1 MGKAQEVALTSQEP
15 GERLPLLAQA
25 APPAKI
31 YLSQE
36 EVVLQAGSGPWA
48 GLRKALFGLLGA
60 LFGGMLLMAILLLV
74 TMPRP
79 KPALAWWQRASFYHL
94 PKAAFPDSD
103 GDGQGDL
110 GGVRDHL
117 DQLLEL
123 PVHGLVLGSI
133 FGGDVANLSHVHPAH
148 GSLGHWQALLRDAR
162 KREIRILLEFPV
174 CEEEMDPVAEPNQT
188 RQLLKRAMAFWDSE
202 GMHGFLVKKE
212 PTRCLEMVLDA
223 WGELDQEIPP
233 VRGEERVLMVWDESE
248 ACNISHKVPSRVI
261 LTCHIPSSGKNLTS
275 QAIVQ
280 RMERILGNPGAPW
293 PSWMVPQ
300 SLLVDNNLGQMLG
313 VLLLTLPGVPLLPG
327 GKGSP
332 IHLERDPMNGNT
344 NGHPLANVYR
354 SLLALRANSSPLRGT
369 GFAPLTLADPS
380 VNVLSFIRPGSC
392 SGILVVLNLGSY
404 PFQLRLEQLGIPAPA
419 KILFNT
425 ALVSQTEVNM
435 EVVKVAPGQAV
446 LLRVPR
452 GLGQ

>member
-1 MGKAQEVALTSQEP
+1 MGQAEDVAATSQVP

-25 APPAKI
+25 APPTKI

-74 TMPRP
+74 TMPRA
-79 KPALAWWQRASFYHL
+79 KPPLAWWQRASFYHL
-94 PKAAFPDSD
+94 PKTAFPDSD

-110 GGVRDHL
+110 GGVRGQL

-123 PVHGLVLGSI
+123 PIQGLILGSVLE
-133 FGGDVANLSHVHPAH
+133 GDVANLSCVLPAC
-148 GSLGHWQALLRDAR
+148 GALDPWRALLRDAR
-162 KREIRILLEFPV
+162 KREIRILLEFPI
-174 CEEEMDPVAEPNQT
+174 CQEEMDLVAEPNQT
-188 RQLLKRAMAFWDSE
+188 KQLLKRAMRFWDSE
-202 GMHGFLVKKE
+202 GVHGFLVKKE

-223 WGELDQEIPP
+223 WSELDQEIPP

-248 ACNISHKVPSRVI
+248 ACNVSHKVPSRVI
-261 LTCHIPSSGKNLTS
+261 LICYIPRSGKNLSS

-280 RMERILGNPGAPW
+280 RMERISGDPGAPW

-300 SLLVDNNLGQMLG
+300 GLPVDNDLEEMLG
-313 VLLLTLPGVPLLPG
+313 VLLLTLPGVPLLSG

-332 IHLERDPMNGNT
+332 IHLDKDSMDGSTSR
-344 NGHPLANVYR
+344 HPLVNVYR

-369 GFAPLTLADPS
+369 GFAPLTLAGPS
-380 VNVLSFIRPGSC
+380 EKVLSFLRPGSC
-392 SGILVVLNLGSY
+392 SGVLVVLNLGSY
-404 PFQLRLEQLGIPAPA
+404 PFELHLEQVGIPGPA
-419 KILFNT
+419 KVLFST
-425 ALVSQTEVNM
+425 LSMSKTEVNM
-435 EVVKVAPGQAV
+435 EVVMVAPGQAV